1 MTLSEQLQDIVEGYF
16 DRYPNMSINGLAQKS
31 GVGATTLRRIVN
43 GSNKGEPAP
52 HVVLG
57 LVSSISKEKSL
68 PKLIGMFDGPIGELL
83 GKTFA
88 PYIEKDMPHEMDN
101 DLNEVL
107 TDQVAYFIYKLA
119 ANRKGTSR
127 AQILDMYGKMGMDRL
142 EKLISLN
149 FIKDNDGELHATKKD
164 FSLDVEI
171 AAGHLPEMTKFYKP
185 HLVSEGNNLF
195 YTLSET
201 LTEEGIQKIKEIQ
214 KEAVK
219 RVYDIMRSPFYEGD
233 IPYFT
238 LQLCDTLSHEPA
250 TTGVMQ

>member
-1 MTLSEQLQDIVEGYF
+1 
-16 DRYPNMSINGLAQKS
+16 
-31 GVGATTLRRIVN
+31 
-43 GSNKGEPAP
+43 
-52 HVVLG
+52 
-57 LVSSISKEKSL
+57 
-68 PKLIGMFDGPIGELL
+68 MFDGPIGEML

-88 PYIEKDMPHEMDN
+88 PYIEENMPHEMDN
-101 DLNEVL
+101 DLNAVL
-107 TDQVAYFIYKLA
+107 TDQVSYFIYKLA

-127 AQILDMYGKMGMDRL
+127 AQVLDMYGKMGMERL

-149 FIKDNDGELHATKKD
+149 YIKEDKGELHATKKD

-171 AAGHLPEMTKFYKP
+171 AASHLPEMTKFYKP
-185 HLVSEGNNLF
+185 QLVSEGNNLF

-238 LQLCDTLSHEPA
+238 LQLCDTLSHETAP
-250 TTGVMQ
+250 TGVMQ